1 MVRVLDDNVTATL
14 FPGRQV
20 NLLQHHLGRSASVCV
35 SQQLRGGTGS
45 GAGVAAECPRLGRPD
60 PATSQQSSKGARTL
74 LHFAARIYLK

>member
-1 MVRVLDDNVTATL
+1 MITS
-14 FPGRQV
+14 
-20 NLLQHHLGRSASVCV
+20 LQHYFPAAKLIYYSTTLAAVGVCV